1 MKGDFSRHTFQ
12 PGKNYSAVLLQQGR
26 ALLDADF
33 NEQGAIGLRLIR
45 ALAADLIGPHGGPG
59 EGFRLTAIEGD
70 PASLAIAGGHYYV
83 DGLLVDANRPEPP
96 RPVGGPEPEPGA
108 GWTYWDQP
116 WAYLDP
122 EDPDD
127 ELPARPPYVLCLK
140 VWEDLVTAAEDPEI
154 RETALGS
161 ALPDTAARSRVFW
174 QVLPAR
180 GLDLSGVKTADAVR
194 ERFAGW
200 AGERTGPS
208 SRLAA
213 RTERPARTEEDPCIV
228 APDSRYRGQEN
239 QLYRVEVHG
248 DRTFKWSR
256 DNGSV
261 TFPIAAVDGDWVTL
275 AALGRDDK
283 LDLHVGDAVEVADDA
298 SVARGVPGKLL
309 RVEDVDVPDRRVQLS
324 GEPGPGAGR
333 IAARHPL
340 LRRWDHPRA
349 RDEGPG
355 DGAVE
360 IVEGEWLSLENG
372 VQVWFEP
379 GGVYRTGDYWLIAA
393 RTLTGD
399 VEWPRD
405 DEGRP
410 LLRPPAGVTFHYAP
424 LAWAHGDGDP
434 EDLRLTFEPLTRR
447 PAP

>member
-59 EGFRLTAIEGD
+59 DGFRLTRVEGGD
-70 PASLAIAGGHYYV
+70 PPDLAIGAGHYYV
-83 DGLLVDANRPEPP
+83 DGLLVDAARPAAAPA
-96 RPVGGPEPEPGA
+96 VGGPDGEPPAA

-122 EDPDD
+122 EEKSD
-127 ELPARPPYVLCLK
+127 ELPGRTPYVMYLR

-174 QVLPAR
+174 QVRPAR
-180 GLDLSGVKTADAVR
+180 GLNLTGVKDAAGVR
-194 ERFAGW
+194 ERFAAW
-200 AGERTGPS
+200 AAERTRPA

-213 RTERPARTEEDPCIV
+213 RTERPDRSEEDPCII
-228 APDSRYRGQEN
+228 APDSRYRGAEN

-261 TFPIAAVDGDWVTL
+261 TFGVAAVDGRWVTL
-275 AALGRDDK
+275 SALGRDDK
-283 LDLHVGDAVEVADDA
+283 LDLHAGDAVELVDDA
-298 SVARGVPGKLL
+298 SVARGEPRALL
-309 RVEDVDVPDRRVQLS
+309 RIDDVDLPDRRVQLS
-324 GEPGPGAGR
+324 AEPAAGVGR
-333 IAARHPL
+333 VPARHPL
-340 LRRWDHPRA
+340 LRRWDHTP
-349 RDEGPG
+349 DSDH
-355 DGAVE
+355 DGAVA
-360 IVEGEWLSLENG
+360 IVEGEWLDLEDG
-372 VQVWFEP
+372 VQVWFAP
-379 GGVYRTGDYWLIAA
+379 GGTYRPGDHWLLAA
-393 RTLTGD
+393 RTVTGD

-410 LLRPPAGVTFHYAP
+410 LLLPPAGVTYHFAP
-424 LAWAHGDGDP
+424 LAWAHGAGDP
-434 EDLRLTFEPLTRR
+434 EDLRLTFTALT
-447 PAP
+447 AGQ